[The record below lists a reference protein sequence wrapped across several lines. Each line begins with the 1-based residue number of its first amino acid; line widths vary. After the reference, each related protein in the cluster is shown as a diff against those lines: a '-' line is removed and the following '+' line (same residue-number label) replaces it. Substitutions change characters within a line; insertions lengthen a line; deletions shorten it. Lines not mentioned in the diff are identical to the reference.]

1 MRTRSSDKKNKPVS
15 YDPTFDQQKQLI
27 LPELGE
33 AIGLEDSTFL
43 RSLYHHIA
51 PESTIDTF
59 LKKSR
64 FYNVTQRRWKLP
76 RTCTKL
82 LDNDLCTPFLNVFS
96 SILKHF
102 WSNSSAHGT
111 REVVDTHATG
121 LLHCEADAVTHHSC
135 PSLVIRA
142 EGPPFQLPSRANPGE
157 APMTV
162 GYSNITS
169 CIEIQVDGNEF
180 PISEQLVRV
189 AIYAR

>member
-1 MRTRSSDKKNKPVS
+1 MRTRSSDKKTKPVS
-15 YDPTFDQQKQLI
+15 HDPTYDEQKQLI

-33 AIGLEDSTFL
+33 AINLEDDTFI
-43 RSLYHHIA
+43 RSLYHHVTL
-51 PESTIDTF
+51 ESTIDTF

-64 FYNVTQRRWKLP
+64 FFSLTQRRWKLP
-76 RTCTKL
+76 RSCTKL

-102 WSNSSAHGT
+102 WSNSSTHGT

-142 EGPPFQLPSRANPGE
+142 EGPSFQLPRANPDE
-157 APMTV
+157 APPKV
-162 GYSNITS
+162 GFSNITS
-169 CIEIQVDGNEF
+169 CIEIQVDGNDL
-180 PISEQLVRV
+180 PIGDQL
-189 AIYAR
+189 AQMTIYAR